1 MPYTIYKTNGVKLT
15 TIEDG
20 KLNLTTDLQLVGKNY
35 AGYGQVV
42 NDNLVKLLENFSNG
56 TAPSKPLIGQIWY
69 DSFNKKLKIYNGTK
83 WNQHLPTT
91 VSAIR
96 PIDLADNEF
105 WFDSVNFKLYLKHGD
120 TFRLIGPGG
129 SSSTSAAAGSTLTT
143 TEVMAN
149 TLVTYNIIK
158 LKIGEATVAVISD
171 QTFEVDIGDPTYPEI
186 AKIFKGITLIG
197 ADPLTGVSSTNE
209 SFFWGTAADSEKL
222 AGRPAADFLLA
233 SEINNIASDITQLTD
248 ITFISSGSPSTP
260 GIIEGAWSLSAGST
274 LEATYADLA
283 ERYEADAVY
292 EPGTVLVL
300 GGDKEV
306 TISRFLGDTAVA
318 GVVSTAPA
326 FKMNS
331 SAGDDTTHPYL
342 ALTGRIPCK
351 VVGEVKK
358 GDLLITSNTPGVAIS
373 GKKQAN
379 PNCVIGRAMEDY
391 SSNEVGLIEI
401 KV

>member
-1 MPYTIYKTNGVKLT
+1 MPYTIYKTNGVRLT

-20 KLNLTTDLQLVGKNY
+20 KLNLVTDLQLVGKNY
-35 AGYGQVV
+35 AGYGQIV

-56 TAPSKPLIGQIWY
+56 TAPSKALTGQIWY
-69 DSFNKKLKIYNGTK
+69 DTLNKKLKVYNGSK
-83 WNQHLPTT
+83 WNQVLPTT
-91 VSAIR
+91 ISAIR
-96 PIDLADNEF
+96 PVDLADNEF

-120 TFRLIGPGG
+120 TFRLIGPGATTSG
-129 SSSTSAAAGSTLTT
+129 AASSGATLTT
-143 TEVMAN
+143 TEVVSS
-149 TLVTYNIIK
+149 TEVTYDIIK
-158 LKIGEATVAVISD
+158 LVIGEATVAIISD
-171 QTFEVDIGDPTYPEI
+171 QTFDVNSTDPTYAETS
-186 AKIFKGITLIG
+186 KIVKGITLIG
-197 ADPLTGVSSTNE
+197 SDPLTGISSDSET
-209 SFFWGTAADSEKL
+209 FFWGTAADSEKL
-222 AGRPAADFLLA
+222 AGRPSTDFLLA
-233 SEINNIASDITQLTD
+233 SAINEIASDITQLTD

-274 LEATYADLA
+274 LHATYADLA
-283 ERYEADAVY
+283 ERYEADETY

-300 GGDKEV
+300 GGAKEV

-331 SAGDDTTHPYL
+331 SAGNDETHPYI

-351 VVGEVKK
+351 VIGEIKK

-379 PNCVIGRAMEDY
+379 PNCVIGRAMQDY
-391 SSNEVGLIEI
+391 SSNEIGLIEI